1 MKRKYTLVA
10 ALAMVALLGVGMVSA
25 FGSGN
30 GFMSGLTD
38 DERAEMQDQKEAIR
52 AAVENEE
59 YAEWKSLMEDRIAE
73 MSESLNEE
81 NFNELV
87 ARHQERAEFREAME
101 EAREAGDFSRMQEL
115 KEEFG
120 VERNGFGGMKG
131 QGSGRMQGQGQGS
144 CLE

>member
-10 ALAMVALLGVGMVSA
+10 ALAMVTLLGVGMVSA

-38 DERAEMQDQKEAIR
+38 EERAEMQDQKEAIR

-73 MSESLNEE
+73 MQGRLTEE
-81 NFNELV
+81 DFNEVV

-101 EAREAGDFSRMQEL
+101 EARESGDFSAIQEL

-120 VERNGFGGMKG
+120 IEGKGFGGMKG
-131 QGSGRMQGQGQGS
+131 QGSGRMKGQGQGS
-144 CLE
+144 CLK